1 MFCLFAVSFK
11 SLQPV
16 YGHFLE
22 QFKGNLGI
30 NNVAILSILILNQ
43 SSTLLG
49 PVSYLMLRHQNI
61 NELGLSIF
69 FYCVIWVMSCV

>member
-16 YGHFLE
+16 NGHFLE

-30 NNVAILSILILNQ
+30 NNVAI
-43 SSTLLG
+43 
-49 PVSYLMLRHQNI
+49 H
-61 NELGLSIF
+61 
-69 FYCVIWVMSCV
+69 